1 MVTWGLGIEHE
12 FVLKFEKKKNYN
24 NTFYDLFLNSKLIY
38 NLTDFNEINFY
49 QKYKS
54 FIKNNIYYKD
64 YILYIEDLIKIRNL
78 AINKKKYPFDKKNFF
93 NIITTNSSNIIY
105 KLDNYTI
112 SKMKNY
118 LFYYVLYHEPILFFS
133 YNFNGDEYESNDFEG
148 LFLKSSYNKEE
159 LIKYNYDLFNIL
171 MEFNDI
177 KDIKNKILSNFSN
190 NFELYRIWASER
202 IYFKKSSNGNI
213 KSKKDFIDLIN
224 TQAKYLKKFL
234 FNDINI
240 NSNLIENIFYCYRN
254 KIPKLD
260 VSRSSWV
267 IEMMTIDYKNK
278 NYEKTYKDFIKYEN
292 SYIEYANTIINNYL
306 KKYGNIN
313 YNSIGSRK
321 ESIELIDIFNEH
333 NENISYKALNDEDYT
348 GSYHLWITA
357 PYDKKLSKTKF
368 LNIHANLAN
377 KLQLL
382 EPIIACNFS
391 SPSYQIKYNK
401 DYHYKLSLRHL
412 LNNYAGYGTSD
423 VSLINGTDYTY
434 ISDIFFEK
442 KNNPNVHKIL
452 RHKKKVYNENN
463 TLIKS
468 YDALDTRH
476 YTNNIY
482 NFLHNKINNSKNINV
497 KSYYE
502 LLFKNKYLSFKEF
515 QKIFTKEENKRI
527 KPIHID
533 LGADIRTRNNN
544 YLMYPLDN
552 NIKKIYY
559 PKNNKYIEY
568 YIDENNELLNKRKYN
583 SEKYEKF
590 LSDERV
596 GFEFRI
602 LDHFPTIY
610 LDMILS
616 ILPYLVMESYET
628 YPINNINDTFVSKQ
642 FWHNE
647 MFKVITDGYK
657 HNFTKIYINKIN
669 KELNI
674 NIKFKKYTSELL
686 LEEIYKELINK
697 YSKLRKYKVLLDKLK
712 FDSQILFINFHEF
725 STKFIESN
733 N

>member
-1 MVTWGLGIEHE
+1 MC
-12 FVLKFEKKKNYN
+12 
-24 NTFYDLFLNSKLIY
+24 
-38 NLTDFNEINFY
+38 
-49 QKYKS
+49 
-54 FIKNNIYYKD
+54 FIMN
-64 YILYIEDLIKIRNL
+64 
-78 AINKKKYPFDKKNFF
+78 
-93 NIITTNSSNIIY
+93 
-105 KLDNYTI
+105 
-112 SKMKNY
+112 
-118 LFYYVLYHEPILFFS
+118 LFYFFS

-148 LFLKSSYNKEE
+148 LFLKFSYNKEE

-177 KDIKNKILSNFSN
+177 KDTKNKILSNFSD

-202 IYFKKSSNGNI
+202 IYFKKSSNGSI

-224 TQAKYLKKFL
+224 TQAKHLKKFL
-234 FNDINI
+234 FNDISI

-254 KIPKLD
+254 NIPVLD

-267 IEMMTIDYKNK
+267 IEMITIDYKNK
-278 NYEKTYKDFIKYEN
+278 NYEKSYKDFIKYEN
-292 SYIEYANTIINNYL
+292 SYIEYANTIINNYI

-321 ESIELIDIFNEH
+321 ESIELIDIFNED

-391 SPSYQIKYNK
+391 SPSYQIKYDKN
-401 DYHYKLSLRHL
+401 YHYKLSLRHL
-412 LNNYAGYGTSD
+412 LNMYGGYGTSD
-423 VSLINGTDYTY
+423 VSLINGSDYTY

-442 KNNPNVHKIL
+442 KNNPNIHKIL

-544 YLMYPLDN
+544 YLINPIDDN
-552 NIKKIYY
+552 IRKIYY
-559 PKNNKYIEY
+559 PKNNNYVEY
-568 YIDENNELLNKRKYN
+568 YLNENGELLNKRKYN
-583 SEKYEKF
+583 SDKYEKF
-590 LSDERV
+590 ISEERV

-628 YPINNINDTFVSKQ
+628 YPINNIHDTFVSKQ

-657 HNFTKIYINKIN
+657 HNFSKIYINKIN

-674 NIKFKKYTSELL
+674 NIKFKKYTSDLL

-697 YSKLRKYKVLLDKLK
+697 YSKLRKHKVLLDKLK
-712 FDSQILFINFHEF
+712 FDSQVLFINFHEF
-725 STKFIESN
+725 STKFIETN